1 MDELVLAIQAAG
13 NDPEELRQV
22 ALRFNLDPAFVASV
36 AAGTSRTTMG
46 QSFSLPLLLSSGIIP
61 PEQLSLGF
69 AQAEESALREA
80 MQDWDEAYAEL
91 IPDAPT
97 FNRFEEAKYA
107 DNPVAAEFFQAIRLG
122 TPLAR
127 VVSGDAYQEF
137 TTSMLE
143 NEQKDEHDEFVA
155 DLGTFDEAFKK
166 HQQELYEYEM
176 SGNSPKLQAA
186 MLALGERP
194 SAATFDTSSARF
206 DYAKALG
213 LPALAL
219 LPDPM
224 ESATVPTEEL
234 LDAAGGVR
242 GKQAFQSM
250 LDMIDTYQERGERP
264 VARGSGV
271 RGYGAIGR
279 EPEGVAPLSSIP
291 LSARGGSGMDVYDRI
306 ASIPESQRVQGLQGV
321 AATAGRK
328 PQAPRGMSER
338 EIRQL
343 DLDIAAEKRA
353 AIEAGLTRLQQQ
365 MASRKPNPFQE
376 ALSQYSLFGAL
387 EANV

>member
-1 MDELVLAIQAAG
+1 MDELTQAIQAAG

-22 ALRFNLDPAFVASV
+22 ALRFNLDPAFVASI

-46 QSFSLPLLLSSGIIP
+46 QSFNLPLLLSSGIIP

-107 DNPVAAEFFQAIRLG
+107 ENPVAADFFQAIRLG
-122 TPLAR
+122 TPLAQIQ
-127 VVSGDAYQEF
+127 SGEAYQQLKASIPEEEF
-137 TTSMLE
+137 TQLG
-143 NEQKDEHDEFVA
+143 A
-155 DLGTFDEAFKK
+155 DLETFDKAFTK
-166 HQQELYEYEM
+166 HQQDLYEYQM
-176 SGNSPKLQAA
+176 SGNSPKFQAA
-186 MLALGERP
+186 LAALGERP

-206 DYAKALG
+206 DYAKSLG

-224 ESATVPTEEL
+224 QTAAVSDEEL
-234 LDAAGGVR
+234 TEAAGGVR
-242 GKQAFQSM
+242 GAQAFQSM

-264 VARGSGV
+264 VARGSSA
-271 RGYGAIGR
+271 RGYGARGR

-306 ASIPESQRVQGLQGV
+306 ANMPESRRIQGLQGA
-321 AATAGRK
+321 AATAGRA
-328 PQAPRGMSER
+328 PQAPRGLSQQQ
-338 EIRQL
+338 IRQL

-353 AIEAGLTRLQQQ
+353 AINAGLARLQQEL
-365 MASRKPNPFQE
+365 ASRKPNPFQQ
-376 ALSQYSLFGAL
+376 ALNQYSLFGAL

>member
-1 MDELVLAIQAAG
+1 MDELTQAIQAAG

-46 QSFSLPLLLSSGIIP
+46 QSFNLPLLLSSGIIP
-61 PEQLSLGF
+61 PEQLSGGF

-107 DNPVAAEFFQAIRLG
+107 DNPVVAELFTAIRLG
-122 TPLAR
+122 TPLVR
-127 VVSGDAYQEF
+127 IQSGEAYQQLK
-137 TTSMLE
+137 TSMKENDQEAEYNQLE
-143 NEQKDEHDEFVA
+143 A
-155 DLGTFDEAFKK
+155 DLETFDKAFTK
-166 HQQELYEYEM
+166 HQQELYEYQM
-176 SGNSPKLQAA
+176 SGNSPKLEAA
-186 MLALGERP
+186 KRALGERP
-194 SAATFDTSSARF
+194 SAATFDTSSARL
-206 DYAKALG
+206 DYAKSLG

-224 ESATVPTEEL
+224 QSATVPTEEL

-250 LDMIDTYQERGERP
+250 MDMVDTYQERGERP
-264 VARGSGV
+264 IPRGSSA

-306 ASIPESQRVQGLQGV
+306 ASIPESQRVQGLQGA
-321 AATAGRK
+321 AATAGRA
-328 PQAPRGMSER
+328 PQAPRGMSQQQ
-338 EIRQL
+338 IRQL

-353 AIEAGLTRLQQQ
+353 AVEAGLVRLQQEL
-365 MASRKPNPFQE
+365 ASRKPNPFQQ
-376 ALSQYSLFGAL
+376 ALNQYSLFGAL